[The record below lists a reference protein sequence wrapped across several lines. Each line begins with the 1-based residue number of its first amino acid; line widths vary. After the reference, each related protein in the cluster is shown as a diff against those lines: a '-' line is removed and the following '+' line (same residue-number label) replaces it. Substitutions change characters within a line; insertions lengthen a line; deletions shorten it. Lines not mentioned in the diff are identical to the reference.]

1 MAEDKRIIYLEIN
14 ASKAVEGSAAAT
26 RALEKLE
33 RSTASMDGALS
44 RMEKGLASVGGMV
57 KAQLALMVAELGARF
72 LQMAK
77 DSLSAAAGLDE
88 LAEQLGITTVG
99 LQALQ
104 FSAVQNG
111 VKLEQLET
119 GISKFSQKMG
129 EAAGGSKE
137 MVEALTALGVKNLD
151 VQGKLRPTEALLSEV
166 AEAITKM
173 EDPAKRSAAAV
184 DFFGKA
190 GARML
195 PMLADIASGTDAMAA
210 AAKAGGAMIDASIIK
225 SLDKM
230 SDEAEKSG
238 LKMRALFAEI
248 AAPILTEGLER
259 VNGLLGGIADQL
271 ARGKASGQGFWAT
284 VLNDSKAQGQIG
296 SGPGALKLA
305 TPAQMEA
312 FKRAE
317 LEKELASQWNPDSRA
332 FTQAK
337 IDALS
342 NGQRADR
349 QISYA
354 SEEDWARRIPL
365 PGSAALPGV
374 STTTVKG
381 AGQGEADKID
391 KLLRDTGRE
400 LDAANA
406 YAAVSAAGAK
416 AVADLEIHFKAL
428 KAAQDAYGATADK
441 NTGQVAALTAKIEE
455 QLKLTE
461 RAKNLKDFNLG
472 TVDLEKAN
480 ELLAAENGLINANVE
495 TRAIEIAQIKLKQEL
510 QAKGITADSEE
521 GRRAIERRGIAL
533 ETGERLKAQGDELRK
548 ANELWTAPLKSA
560 LESIQRVGA
569 DAFEQML
576 TNGTFT
582 FQSLGETFKK
592 IVIRMAAEFMALA
605 TIRPVMTVLLNA
617 VSPGMA
623 STMGVGGGGMPS
635 FGGGGGMPS
644 FGGGGGLSELELPDF
659 LGGGSIGSF
668 LSSTPF
674 AASAPAGGFESISAL
689 MASGQAG
696 ASAGYSAG
704 GIGGAMGG
712 ATVGGMAS
720 GAFGIGMGAMSLING
735 GTKTTAG
742 TIGGIGQMVG
752 GALMMIPT
760 PWTMAAGAIIS
771 MASAILPSL
780 FGGESAPLPP
790 LSGANTRFD
799 PSAGGYA
806 QSGSQQNGGGSI
818 NGQFAGVGSTL
829 DSLFARVGGLTD
841 PSLAFGASVWNNQRE
856 GTTSTYLISPTQGS
870 NQQTYNESGDPA
882 KAIDR
887 LIAKVFYDSVQN
899 NAAMNASPTLRTAL
913 GNKETTSVAQV
924 QALLSLVDAYDQLG
938 KVTPTAKT
946 ALDQINAQFASLTA
960 GANEYGLALA
970 PINAEQ
976 KKVTARYAQDFIDGM
991 LDPLAVQMRALD
1003 DQRKES
1009 IASAEYIR
1017 DNVKDVYVD
1026 IARIT
1031 EYWNTKR
1038 LDLEAQY
1045 QQQSVGQLQALI
1057 RRLTYGDLANAT
1069 ADMSYAGTRGTY
1081 EATLAQARAGSGT
1094 ALNNLSGTA
1103 EAYASSGRSYFAS
1116 GPEYAALLEQMRR
1129 DLGEVAGNQGGGGG
1143 SAANGNEATNAV
1155 LQSTAE
1161 LRAMFSVA
1169 MERSDRL
1176 ADQVAALTAQLARR

>member
-72 LQMAK
+72 VQMGK
-77 DSLSAAAGLDE
+77 DSLKAVADLDE

-190 GARML
+190 GSRML
-195 PMLADIASGTDAMAA
+195 PMLSDIASGTDAMAA
-210 AAKAGGAMIDASIIK
+210 SAKAAGAMIDGAVIK
-225 SLDKM
+225 QLDKM
-230 SDEAEKSG
+230 ANEAEKAALG
-238 LKMRALFAEI
+238 MRALFAEL
-248 AAPILTEGLER
+248 AAPIITAGLER
-259 VNGLLGGIADQL
+259 VKDLLSGIADQL
-271 ARGKASGQGFWAT
+271 ARGKESGQGFWAT
-284 VLNDSKAQGQIG
+284 MLNDSKAQGQIG

-312 FKRAE
+312 YRLSQLKGE
-317 LEKELASQWNPDSRA
+317 LNTPAAQGREAQIQEEIDRLSRGGALARQSEMQ
-332 FTQAK
+332 
-337 IDALS
+337 S
-342 NGQRADR
+342 N
-349 QISYA
+349 
-354 SEEDWARRIPL
+354 EDWARRIPL

-406 YAAVSAAGAK
+406 YAVVSAAGAK

-441 NTGQVAALTAKIEE
+441 NKDQVAALTAKIEE

-472 TVDLEKAN
+472 TVELEKAN

-533 ETGERLKAQGDELRK
+533 ETGERLKAQGEEIRK

-623 STMGVGGGGMPS
+623 STMGVGGGGGMPS
-635 FGGGGGMPS
+635 MGGGGMPS
-644 FGGGGGLSELELPDF
+644 MGGFGGGMSGFELPSF
-659 LGGGSIGSF
+659 LGGGTIGE
-668 LSSTPF
+668 LMAATPF
-674 AASAPAGGFESISAL
+674 ASAAPVGGFADIGAL

-696 ASAGYSAG
+696 SSAGLAAG
-704 GIGGAMGG
+704 GIQGAAQGLSVGSMMGAG
-712 ATVGGMAS
+712 L
-720 GAFGIGMGAMSLING
+720 GIGMGAYSLATANG
-735 GTKTTAG
+735 NTGQTL
-742 TIGGIGQMVG
+742 GGIGQMIG
-752 GALMMIPT
+752 GGMMLIPGMQI
-760 PWTMAAGAIIS
+760 PGMIVS
-771 MASAILPSL
+771 VLSAILPSL
-780 FGGESAPLPP
+780 LGGDEYKWAP
-790 LSGANTRFD
+790 LSGASTRFD

-829 DSLFARVGGLTD
+829 DSLFGRVGGLTD
-841 PSLAFGASVWNNQRE
+841 PSRAFGASVWNNQRE

-1003 DQRKES
+1003 DQRKDS

-1094 ALNNLSGTA
+1094 ALNNLSGAA

-1155 LQSTAE
+1155 LQSNAE
-1161 LRAMFSVA
+1161 LRGMVG
-1169 MERSDRL
+1169 
-1176 ADQVAALTAQLARR
+1176 ALLGELSSLKDQLAAATAEMRRRA

>member
-1 MAEDKRIIYLEIN
+1 MAEATQIIRLVIDS
-14 ASKAVEGSAAAT
+14 SKAVEGSAAAT

-44 RMEKGLASVGGMV
+44 RMERGLASVGGMV
-57 KAQLALMVAELGARF
+57 KAQLALMVTELGARF
-72 LQMAK
+72 IQMGR
-77 DSLSAAAGLDE
+77 DSLKAVAGLDE

-284 VLNDSKAQGQIG
+284 VLNDSKAQAQIG

-317 LEKELASQWNPDSRA
+317 LEKELANQWNPDSRA

-381 AGQGEADKID
+381 AGQGEADKIA
-391 KLLRDTGRE
+391 KLERDTGRE

-406 YAAVSAAGAK
+406 YAVVSAAGAK

-441 NTGQVAALTAKIEE
+441 NKDQVAALTAKLEE
-455 QLKLTE
+455 QMKAIDL
-461 RAKNLKDFNLG
+461 AKNLKDFNLG
-472 TVDLEKAN
+472 TVELEKAN

-510 QAKGITADSEE
+510 QVKGITADSEE

-623 STMGVGGGGMPS
+623 STMGVGGGGGMPS
-635 FGGGGGMPS
+635 MGGFGGGMGGM
-644 FGGGGGLSELELPDF
+644 ELPSW
-659 LGGGSIGSF
+659 LGGGTING
-668 LSSTPF
+668 LMAATPF
-674 AASAPAGGFESISAL
+674 ASAAPAGGFASIEAL

-696 ASAGYSAG
+696 SSAGLAAG
-704 GIGGAMGG
+704 GIQGAAQGLSVGSMMGAG
-712 ATVGGMAS
+712 L
-720 GAFGIGMGAMSLING
+720 GIGMGAYSLATSKN
-735 GTKTTAG
+735 TAQ
-742 TIGGIGQMVG
+742 TIGGIGQMIG
-752 GALMMIPT
+752 GGMMLIPGMQIPGMIVSAL
-760 PWTMAAGAIIS
+760 
-771 MASAILPSL
+771 SAILPSL
-780 FGGESAPLPP
+780 LGGEEYKWAPLA
-790 LSGANTRFD
+790 GANTRFD

-818 NGQFAGVGSTL
+818 NSQFAGVGGTL
-829 DSLFARVGGLTD
+829 DSLFGRVGGLTD
-841 PSLAFGASVWNNQRE
+841 PSRAFGAAVWNNQRE

-887 LIAKVFYDSVQN
+887 LIAKVFYDSIQN
-899 NAAMNASPTLRTAL
+899 NAAMNASATLRTAL

-938 KVTPTAKT
+938 KVTPTAKA

-960 GANEYGLALA
+960 GANEYGLSLA

-976 KKVTARYAQDFIDGM
+976 KKLTTRYAQDFIDGM

-1003 DQRKES
+1003 DQRKDS

-1026 IARIT
+1026 MARIA
-1031 EYWNTKR
+1031 EYWTKKER
-1038 LDLEAQY
+1038 DLKEQAY
-1045 QQQSVGQLQALI
+1045 AASVDSLQALI

-1155 LQSTAE
+1155 LQSNAE
-1161 LRAMFSVA
+1161 LRGMVGALLGELSSVK
-1169 MERSDRL
+1169 D
-1176 ADQVAALTAQLARR
+1176 QLAAATAEMKRRA

>member
-72 LQMAK
+72 VQMGK
-77 DSLSAAAGLDE
+77 DSLKAVADLDE

-190 GARML
+190 GSRML
-195 PMLADIASGTDAMAA
+195 PMLSDIASGTDAMAA
-210 AAKAGGAMIDASIIK
+210 SAKAAGAMIDGAVIK
-225 SLDKM
+225 QLDKM
-230 SDEAEKSG
+230 ANEAEKAALG
-238 LKMRALFAEI
+238 MRALFAEL
-248 AAPILTEGLER
+248 AAPIITAGLER
-259 VNGLLGGIADQL
+259 VKDLLSGIADQL
-271 ARGKASGQGFWAT
+271 ARGKESGQGFWAT
-284 VLNDSKAQGQIG
+284 MLNDSKAQGQIG

-312 FKRAE
+312 YRLSQLKGE
-317 LEKELASQWNPDSRA
+317 LNTPAAQGREAQIQEEIDRLSRGGALARQSEMQ
-332 FTQAK
+332 
-337 IDALS
+337 S
-342 NGQRADR
+342 N
-349 QISYA
+349 
-354 SEEDWARRIPL
+354 EDWARRIPL

-406 YAAVSAAGAK
+406 YAVVSAAGAK

-441 NTGQVAALTAKIEE
+441 NKDQVAALTAKIEE

-472 TVDLEKAN
+472 TVELEKAN

-533 ETGERLKAQGDELRK
+533 ETGERLKAQGEEIRK

-623 STMGVGGGGMPS
+623 STMGVGGGGGMPS
-635 FGGGGGMPS
+635 MGGGGMPS
-644 FGGGGGLSELELPDF
+644 MGGFGGGMSGFELPSF
-659 LGGGSIGSF
+659 LGGGTIGE
-668 LSSTPF
+668 LMAATPF
-674 AASAPAGGFESISAL
+674 ASAAPVGGFADIGAL

-696 ASAGYSAG
+696 SSAGLAAG
-704 GIGGAMGG
+704 GIQGAAQGLSVGSMMGAG
-712 ATVGGMAS
+712 L
-720 GAFGIGMGAMSLING
+720 GIGMGAYSLATANG
-735 GTKTTAG
+735 NTGQTL
-742 TIGGIGQMVG
+742 GGIGQMIG
-752 GALMMIPT
+752 GGMMLIPGMQI
-760 PWTMAAGAIIS
+760 PGMIVS
-771 MASAILPSL
+771 VLSAILPSL
-780 FGGESAPLPP
+780 LGGDEYKWAP
-790 LSGANTRFD
+790 LSGASTRFD

-829 DSLFARVGGLTD
+829 DSLFGRVGGLTD
-841 PSLAFGASVWNNQRE
+841 PSRAFGASVWNNQRE

-1003 DQRKES
+1003 DQRKDS

-1094 ALNNLSGTA
+1094 ALNNLAGTA

-1155 LQSTAE
+1155 LQSNAE
-1161 LRAMFSVA
+1161 LRGMVG
-1169 MERSDRL
+1169 
-1176 ADQVAALTAQLARR
+1176 ALLGELSSLKDQLAAATAEMRRRA